1 VDLGVKEWTMSF
13 MNACGRAES
22 GLGDLE
28 NPCNC
33 STGDTSSRVVSSG
46 LNAGQEVSVE
56 FAVHIDTWTGNLQR
70 RELYRV

>member
-28 NPCNC
+28 NP
-33 STGDTSSRVVSSG
+33 
-46 LNAGQEVSVE
+46 
-56 FAVHIDTWTGNLQR
+56 
-70 RELYRV
+70 